1 MWPNQ
6 KTVLH
11 LLNTNIHVGIVMPLK
26 EKETNPMDL
35 PVVGRVDLPL
45 YGNMQGKMTAG
56 SVTCIIRCMYSIFTN
71 LYLSI

>member
-1 MWPNQ
+1 M
-6 KTVLH
+6 LR
-11 LLNTNIHVGIVMPLK
+11 LLNTNTHVGIVMPLK

-56 SVTCIIRCMYSIFTN
+56 SVRLYS
-71 LYLSI
+71 